1 MKCFMKLV
9 RTGLCV
15 LSGREIASLKKQNN
29 PKADNQVYVFTFE
42 SHSSS
47 PQLSIVLLFQS
58 I

>member
-1 MKCFMKLV
+1 MKLV